1 MPLYQ
6 VPTVSCWASH
16 QPAGDLSLAKYWAGF
31 PLESLRK
38 ASLSQ
43 ALWQQWPRI
52 LCEGKEKKKEL
63 WLSGPLVLTKR
74 RGRGWRGPKH
84 SALRLRK
91 KFKFEIPLRSKLNLQ
106 SISSF
111 YIPKAGCS
119 LGYGNFNL
127 TGYGA
132 EIAVSASVFLWSR
145 LCLSLDGSAVSAHCS
160 QTLIV

>member
-16 QPAGDLSLAKYWAGF
+16 QPAGDSSLAKYWAGF

-38 ASLSQ
+38 ASLGQ

-63 WLSGPLVLTKR
+63 LSGPLVLTKR

-91 KFKFEIPLRSKLNLQ
+91 KFEFESPLRSKLNLQ
-106 SISSF
+106 SVSSF
-111 YIPKAGCS
+111 YIPKAVCS
-119 LGYGNFNL
+119 LGYGNFNSTNRL
-127 TGYGA
+127 WGWNCSISQCVPIILALFITG
-132 EIAVSASVFLWSR
+132 WQCC
-145 LCLSLDGSAVSAHCS
+145 LC
-160 QTLIV
+160 TL

>member
-16 QPAGDLSLAKYWAGF
+16 QPAGDSSLAKYWAGF

-38 ASLSQ
+38 ASLGQ

-52 LCEGKEKKKEL
+52 LCEGKEKKKEP
-63 WLSGPLVLTKR
+63 LSGPLVLTKR

-91 KFKFEIPLRSKLNLQ
+91 KFEFESPLRSKLNLQ
-106 SISSF
+106 SVSSF
-111 YIPKAGCS
+111 YIPKAVCS
-119 LGYGNFNL
+119 LGYGNFNS

-132 EIAVSASVFLWSR
+132 EIAVSASVFLSAW
-145 LCLSLDGSAVSAHCS
+145 LCLSLDGNAVSAHCN
-160 QTLIV
+160 QALLV

>member
-16 QPAGDLSLAKYWAGF
+16 QPAGDSSLAKYWAGF

-38 ASLSQ
+38 ASLGQ
-43 ALWQQWPRI
+43 ALWQQRPRI
-52 LCEGKEKKKEL
+52 LCEGKEGKKEI
-63 WLSGPLVLTKR
+63 LSGPLVLTRR

-91 KFKFEIPLRSKLNLQ
+91 KKFEFESPLRSKLNLQ
-106 SISSF
+106 SVSSF

-119 LGYGNFNL
+119 LGYGNFNS

-132 EIAVSASVFLWSR
+132 EIAVSASVFLSSR
-145 LCLSLDGSAVSAHCS
+145 LCLSLDGNAVSAHCF
-160 QTLIV
+160 QALLV